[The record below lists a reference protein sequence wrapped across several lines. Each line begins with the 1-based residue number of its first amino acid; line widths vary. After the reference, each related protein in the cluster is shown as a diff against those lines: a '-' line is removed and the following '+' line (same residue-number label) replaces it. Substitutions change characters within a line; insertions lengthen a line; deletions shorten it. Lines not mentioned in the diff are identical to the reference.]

1 MNYEAEF
8 KTVDLIMQSSA
19 KTRGVDAFA
28 LALIKAE
35 RQIRKL
41 FTHLI
46 YQFPCF
52 GASNVRTLR
61 ETLAANRRVYFAG
74 FVNGFDA

>member
-1 MNYEAEF
+1 MSYKAEF
-8 KTVDLIMQSSA
+8 KTVDLVMQSLA

-52 GASNVRTLR
+52 GSSNVRTLR
-61 ETLAANRRVYFAG
+61 ETPGSESTRVFYWICKWL
-74 FVNGFDA
+74 